1 MVAKLKT
8 LKQDDEY
15 RILKTEQL
23 SNKLFEMGLTGKRQ
37 GLAICEKVTVTA
49 FARRRL
55 PIIMCKLKMAE
66 TTKDAVMYIE

>member
-1 MVAKLKT
+1 MNRRLHHTRT
-8 LKQDDEY
+8 LPAF
-15 RILKTEQL
+15 RTI
-23 SNKLFEMGLTGKRQ
+23 KRQ

-55 PIIMCKLKMAE
+55 PIIMLKLKMAE

>member
-1 MVAKLKT
+1 
-8 LKQDDEY
+8 
-15 RILKTEQL
+15 
-23 SNKLFEMGLTGKRQ
+23 MGLTGKRQ

-55 PIIMCKLKMAE
+55 PIIMLKLKMAE